1 MPEEKKKDSF
11 TFSDKIKNS
20 KQPGSK
26 SFANRISSKVGS
38 DGKPKR
44 TLFER
49 TKRDAPFIIAALI
62 ALLLLPFL
70 YKYSG
75 QVSEEQIVAP
85 SVEDSAFDPERYGF
99 DTVGGDP
106 EGQIAQL
113 AGRDPLSLIKGFG
126 GVEEPESYDSM
137 ASFDRSGLED
147 RSYSD
152 TTEERNTTNIY
163 KRNAP
168 AQTRA
173 SFKRAATKIGKLSS
187 AGLTG
192 RGGGKLGVGM
202 WGGGLKSAA
211 KRVKAETPK
220 SSPKPVSLQPLTAA
234 GKPSRSYFGQNA
246 AEQARRSKDAMSKAN
261 ALQALADAQFKPIEP
276 GKIGGIAGGDLGG
289 PGGGNGNLERN
300 FAFNG
305 KEPWWW
311 DMMKRRSQMEWEKK
325 FNHKWGWIDFGV
337 KLAQNFLDPFL
348 SCLMTGTDDW
358 SMGNMF
364 GAVAGSGD
372 EDECA
377 GLNKEKWKV
386 QHPEVPFSKDDC
398 RAFFKYK
405 VEEGIK
411 DPWEGGNVAG
421 ANMGFVSQR
430 IDCLS
435 NGLGAK
441 LATKWFGKENGSITE
456 ADDCARVM
464 MDGHYKAVY
473 SASKA
478 KKRRIFTYVVG
489 VPTKDIATYYS
500 GHLQPE
506 QQRDK
511 LVIGLF
517 KEGGELN
524 LNAVNRSGFVP
535 LFVESVAIK
544 TRKVK
549 KTEVQQ
555 AKVKDSSGNE
565 RNDTSI
571 QETPAD
577 DNDQDGF
584 SEAEINSWLATTEKG
599 TKYMTYGA
607 FLEKLRKGGAVITDS
622 YADYNQNYGATPET
636 KEMQLSFSSKKGK
649 KGKGWILGARCNYPL
664 ARISC
669 DYYANVGVKDG
680 ATDEKGIP
688 YAHVLF
694 ANGMADQKAYDKMK
708 SKFVITYSVQGEDEA
723 FSNVSSTKNT
733 GEQGQVY
740 VVRHYDVRPF
750 VQKDVRLLAQ
760 EPYADR
766 GLGKTARA
774 RVNDS
779 ADNAKGFQVIA
790 DRIPESIKGK
800 RLVINWTIRQCSS
813 VDVDGDS
820 VNQGGCHSGTSYDIK
835 YDANGNVTSATAKGQ
850 SLPGIPVSTATCVY
864 NDNTTLSYSVEES
877 KCPNGPDTSE
887 ECCLEKH
894 PTGYKYVD
902 GKCVPE
908 NKGGGG
914 KEPTPEKAYLA
925 KYFSWVPQDAFSR
938 KPAANGGTP
947 DAFEGAKL
955 LTVVENVPQKCG
967 GDAGGRYA
975 DSPSATAFVKDVV
988 TKYNAK
994 AQQENKPQ
1002 LAEVGEK
1009 VTSGELV
1016 DALNIAQ
1023 SVGVSTVNGAA
1034 VCALGRAM
1042 VLTSLDP
1049 HLKKEVKRADGKS
1062 YHNELGAFLAYIQPE
1077 AALYP
1082 AQMIDGKDECDKRF
1096 MAVQE
1101 SSCQA
1106 TPQLRG
1112 ERKYHHNN
1120 YFWNG
1125 SDGLAYQRYK
1135 DSLSAAMK
1143 RYPLKALT
1151 LNITENCSGQSGQGA
1166 CRKQYTALSKT
1177 LLVDD
1182 CENLAGIPL
1191 NVQDV
1196 LNYVQ
1201 GACKDGLDYKPYGAG
1216 GSGAAKQASS
1226 SQLNRSGDNVVGQ

>member
-85 SVEDSAFDPERYGF
+85 SYEDIDIPGRDGISSMI
-99 DTVGGDP
+99 GDP

-152 TTEERNTTNIY
+152 NTEERNTTNIY

-261 ALQALADAQFKPIEP
+261 AMQALADAQFKPIEP

-377 GLNKEKWKV
+377 GLNEKKWKV
-386 QHPEVPFSKDDC
+386 QHPGVPFGKDEC
-398 RAFFKYK
+398 REFYKYK

-411 DPWEGGNVAG
+411 DPWAGGNVAG

-435 NGLGAK
+435 NGLGASLSNWWK
-441 LATKWFGKENGSITE
+441 RTFGKEKGYLVESS
-456 ADDCARVM
+456 DCSKLA
-464 MDGHYKAVY
+464 MDGSYKSEY
-473 SASKA
+473 SAQNLKN
-478 KKRRIFTYVVG
+478 RDIYTYVVG
-489 VPTKDIATYYS
+489 IRSSEVGVYYS
-500 GHLQPE
+500 KLQPE
-506 QQRDK
+506 QQREK
-511 LVIGLF
+511 WIIGLF
-517 KEGGELN
+517 KKGAELN
-524 LNAVNRSGFVP
+524 INEVNRKNFIP

-544 TRKVK
+544 HRNVK
-549 KTEVQQ
+549 SDGSLTFNKGAAAE
-555 AKVKDSSGNE
+555 DEEGFNE
-565 RNDTSI
+565 
-571 QETPAD
+571 E
-577 DNDQDGF
+577 
-584 SEAEINSWLATTEKG
+584 EINNWIASSRGK
-599 TKYMTYGA
+599 
-607 FLEKLRKGGAVITDS
+607 FLSYDSFLKQLSRGGGGLSITDN
-622 YADYNQNYGATPET
+622 YADYERTYNKDKGKWENIPLNQ
-636 KEMQLSFSSKKGK
+636 QLQFSAKSGK

-669 DYYANVGVKDG
+669 DYYANVGVQDG

-694 ANGMADQKAYDKMK
+694 ANGMADQQVYDKMK
-708 SKFVITYSVQGEDEA
+708 SKFVITYSVQGEDNT
-723 FSNVSSTKNT
+723 FSNASSTQNT
-733 GEQGQVY
+733 GEKGQVY

-750 VQKDVRLLAQ
+750 VQKGVRLLAQ

-790 DRIPESIKGK
+790 DRIPDSIKGK

-820 VNQGGCHSGTSYDIK
+820 VNQGGCHNGTSYDIK
-835 YDANGNVTSATAKGQ
+835 YDANGSATSATAKGQ

-864 NDNTTLSYSVEES
+864 NDNTTLSYSVEEN
-877 KCPNGPDTSE
+877 KCPNGPDTNE
-887 ECCLEKH
+887 ECCLETY
-894 PTGYKYVD
+894 PTSHKYEG
-902 GKCVPE
+902 GKCV
-908 NKGGGG
+908 K
-914 KEPTPEKAYLA
+914 KEQPGDSSDQTPKTAYLA
-925 KYFSWVPQDAFSR
+925 KYFSWVPQNAFSR
-938 KPAANGGTP
+938 KSADHNNDP

-967 GDAGGRYA
+967 GKAGEQFA

-988 TKYNAK
+988 TRYNAK

-1002 LAEVGEK
+1002 LDEVGEK
-1009 VTSGELV
+1009 VTSGEFV
-1016 DALNIAQ
+1016 DALNIAK

-1049 HLKKEVKRADGKS
+1049 HLKDEVKYADGKL

-1082 AQMIDGKDECDKRF
+1082 AQMIDGKEECDKRF
-1096 MAVQE
+1096 MAVSE

-1106 TPQLRG
+1106 TPQLKG
-1112 ERKYHHNN
+1112 DRKYHHNN

-1125 SDGLAYQRYK
+1125 SEGLAYRKYK
-1135 DSLSAAMK
+1135 DSLSAVMK
-1143 RYPLKALT
+1143 RYPLKALQLT
-1151 LNITENCSGQSGQGA
+1151 ITADCKGQSGQGA
-1166 CRKQYTALSKT
+1166 CRKQYTALSRT
-1177 LLVDD
+1177 LLVED
-1182 CENLAGIPL
+1182 CENLAGRSL

-1196 LNYVQ
+1196 LDYVQ
-1201 GACKDGLDYKPYGAG
+1201 GACKDGLDYKPYGAA
-1216 GSGAAKQASS
+1216 GSGAAQQASA

>member
-26 SFANRISSKVGS
+26 SFANRVSSKVGS
-38 DGKPKR
+38 YGKPKR

-49 TKRDAPFIIAALI
+49 TKRDAPFIIAALV

-377 GLNKEKWKV
+377 GLNEKKWKV
-386 QHPEVPFSKDDC
+386 QHPGVPFGKDEC
-398 RAFFKYK
+398 REFYKYK
-405 VEEGIK
+405 VEEGVK
-411 DPWEGGNVAG
+411 DPWAGGNVAG
-421 ANMGFVSQR
+421 ANMGFVTQR

-544 TRKVK
+544 DRKVK
-549 KTEVQQ
+549 KTKHTQVESV
-555 AKVKDSSGNE
+555 
-565 RNDTSI
+565 SI
-571 QETPAD
+571 KEDPGPGDETDDRTDEEMAD
-577 DNDQDGF
+577 AADEDGF
-584 SEAEINSWLATTEKG
+584 SETEINSWLATTEKG
-599 TKYMTYGA
+599 TKYMTYGT

-622 YADYNQNYGATPET
+622 YADYNQKYGDTPET

-669 DYYANVGVKDG
+669 DYYANVGVQDG
-680 ATDEKGIP
+680 ETDEKGIP

-708 SKFVITYSVQGEDEA
+708 RKFVITYSVQGEDNT
-723 FSNVSSTKNT
+723 FSNVSSTDNT
-733 GEQGQVY
+733 GAKGQVY

-750 VQKDVRLLAQ
+750 VQ

-766 GLGKTARA
+766 GLGNTERDRLA
-774 RVNDS
+774 DS
-779 ADNAKGFQVIA
+779 EGNAKGFQVIA
-790 DRIPESIKGK
+790 DRIPDSIKGK
-800 RLVINWTIRQCSS
+800 RLVINWTIRQCNS
-813 VDVDGDS
+813 VDVDGDG
-820 VNQGGCHSGTSYDIK
+820 VNQGGCHSGTSYDIQ
-835 YDANGNVTSATAKGQ
+835 YDANGNATSSAAKGQ

-864 NDNTTLSYSVEES
+864 NDNTTLSYSVKEPE
-877 KCPNGPDTSE
+877 CTSADQSA
-887 ECCLEKH
+887 ECCQELQGDGWEFKE
-894 PTGYKYVD
+894 
-902 GKCVPE
+902 GKCVQ
-908 NKGGGG
+908 KTSGGNEDGSTP
-914 KEPTPEKAYLA
+914 KPTYLA
-925 KYFSWVPQDAFSR
+925 RYFSWVPQKAFDR
-938 KPAANGGTP
+938 KSADNNSSP
-947 DAFEGAKL
+947 DAFGGDKL
-955 LTVVENVPQKCG
+955 LTVEENVSQKCG
-967 GDAGGRYA
+967 EDAGVA
-975 DSPSATAFVKDVV
+975 SVQTASAKAFVEQVR
-988 TKYNAK
+988 TAYNAQ
-994 AQQENKPQ
+994 ATNETKPQ
-1002 LAEVGEK
+1002 LAEVGNFP
-1009 VTSGELV
+1009 TAGEFV
-1016 DALNIAQ
+1016 DALNIAK
-1023 SVGVSTVNGAA
+1023 SVGVNTVNGAA

-1042 VLTSLDP
+1042 VLTSLDH
-1049 HLKKEVKRADGKS
+1049 HLKKDVKRNDGS
-1062 YHNELGAFLAYIQPE
+1062 LYRNELGAFLAYIQPE

-1096 MAVQE
+1096 MAVSE

-1106 TPQLRG
+1106 TTQLKG
-1112 ERKYHHNN
+1112 ERRYHHNN
-1120 YFWNG
+1120 YFWKGIDG
-1125 SDGLAYQRYK
+1125 SAYRTYK
-1135 DSLSAAMK
+1135 NSLSAGMK
-1143 RYPLKALT
+1143 KYPLSALK
-1151 LNITENCSGQSGQGA
+1151 LNITADCKGSAGQGA
-1166 CRKQYTALSKT
+1166 CRKQYTELSKK
-1177 LLVDD
+1177 LLVED
-1182 CENLAGIPL
+1182 CENLKDIL
-1191 NVQDV
+1191 VNVQDV
-1196 LNYVQ
+1196 LDYVQ
-1201 GACKDGLDYKPYGAG
+1201 GACKDGLDYKPHGAA
-1216 GSGAAKQASS
+1216 GSGPAQQASA